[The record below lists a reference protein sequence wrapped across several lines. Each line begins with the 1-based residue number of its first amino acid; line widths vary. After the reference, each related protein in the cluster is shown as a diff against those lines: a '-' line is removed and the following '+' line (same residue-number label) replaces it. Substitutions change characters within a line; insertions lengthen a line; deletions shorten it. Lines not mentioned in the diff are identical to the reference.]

1 MMAKTRKEKNK
12 QLYDDLAKEM
22 NNIPGNTY
30 EEKLKS
36 LDPSL
41 NSDDGENFGANH
53 ARKNKKIE
61 TNNNNILGDIAK
73 EINGKKEKKHELV
86 RVEEETKELENKED
100 DELFTDPISFT
111 DKLSVEE
118 ILRAK
123 IEKQQKLKS
132 AKKGVKKSPVTETY
146 TAEMIQERI
155 KQHEGID
162 VRKEVRLRS
171 GNYSSMV
178 MFLLVFSLLVVIA
191 LGVLIIF
198 KVIQI

>member
-1 MMAKTRKEKNK
+1 M
-12 QLYDDLAKEM
+12 
-22 NNIPGNTY
+22 
-30 EEKLKS
+30 
-36 LDPSL
+36 
-41 NSDDGENFGANH
+41 
-53 ARKNKKIE
+53 
-61 TNNNNILGDIAK
+61 
-73 EINGKKEKKHELV
+73 
-86 RVEEETKELENKED
+86 
-100 DELFTDPISFT
+100 
-111 DKLSVEE
+111 
-118 ILRAK
+118 
-123 IEKQQKLKS
+123 KS